1 MKQFNFLDWQVY
13 KDAQDLVSFSLQIV
27 KKLPKEHRFELSS
40 QLIRSSS
47 SIVLN
52 IAEGSGKSSK
62 KDFSNFIDIAL
73 GSLYETI
80 ANVDILR
87 INGLIESG
95 DFEVI
100 KEKSA
105 NIARQ
110 LGGFKKKLKIWLRSA
125 HCLLFIVHW

>member
-1 MKQFNFLDWQVY
+1 VKQFNFLDWQVY
-13 KDAQDLVSFSLQIV
+13 KDAQSLVTFSLRLV

-52 IAEGSGKSSK
+52 IAEGSGKSSQ
-62 KDFSNFIDIAL
+62 KDFSHFIDIAL

-80 ANVDILR
+80 ANMDILR
-87 INGLIESG
+87 NNNLISG
-95 DFEVI
+95 DEFEMG

-110 LGGFKKKLKIWLRSA
+110 LGGFKKKLKI
-125 HCLLFIVHW
+125 

>member
-13 KDAQDLVSFSLQIV
+13 KDTQDLILFSLKLV

-52 IAEGSGKSSK
+52 IAEGSGKSSP
-62 KDFSNFIDIAL
+62 KDFSHFLDIAL
-73 GSLYETI
+73 GSLYETV
-80 ANVDILR
+80 ANLDILR
-87 INGLIESG
+87 NNGLITEQ
-95 DFEVI
+95 DFNTD
-100 KEKSA
+100 KDKLA

-110 LGGFKKKLKIWLRSA
+110 LGGFKKKLKL
-125 HCLLFIVHW
+125 

>member
-110 LGGFKKKLKIWLRSA
+110 LGGFKKKLKI
-125 HCLLFIVHW
+125 

>member
-1 MKQFNFLDWQVY
+1 MKQFNFLDWPVY
-13 KDAQDLVSFSLQIV
+13 KDAQDLVSFSLVLV
-27 KKLPKEHRFELSS
+27 KKLPREHRFELSS

-47 SIVLN
+47 SVVLN

-62 KDFSNFIDIAL
+62 KDFSNFLDIAL

-87 INGLIESG
+87 INNLVDDK
-95 DFEVI
+95 DFEII
-100 KEKSA
+100 KDKAA

-110 LGGFKKKLKIWLRSA
+110 LGGFKKKLKT
-125 HCLLFIVHW
+125 